1 MAKILAL
8 VDGSQHYTESVVDNT
23 EFAARQLSADVEVIH
38 VIGRRD
44 IGSAPAD
51 LSGNLDLGERDELLK
66 ELAEH
71 DEKRA
76 KLARKRGRLILSDAA
91 ERLRG
96 QGVEKVKNE
105 LVLGDL
111 LEAIEKREPGC
122 DLVVIGKRG
131 DAADFAS
138 LHLGSNVERIMRR
151 AKVPVLIAARAF
163 RPVEKVLV
171 AYDGGQSI
179 LKALDFIRSSP
190 LLKGTDIEV
199 VKATSNASDP
209 ELDRVCEDLKA
220 AGLTARCRTLKG
232 DVEDAIVEE
241 CDREDIDLVVVG
253 ASGHS
258 RLRAF
263 FVGSVANEIVRKCK
277 RPVLLFR

>member
-8 VDGSQHYTESVVDNT
+8 IDGSQHYTESVVDNA
-23 EFAARQLSADVEVIH
+23 EFVARQLSADVQLIH

-44 IGSAPAD
+44 LGSAPAD

-71 DEKRA
+71 DEQRA
-76 KLARKRGRLILSDAA
+76 KLARKRGRLILSDSAG
-91 ERLRG
+91 RLRENG
-96 QGVEKVKNE
+96 IERVEEE

-111 LEAIEKREPGC
+111 LEAIEVREPGC
-122 DLVVIGKRG
+122 DLIVIGKRG
-131 DAADFAS
+131 DAADFAK

-151 AKVPVLIAARAF
+151 AKAPVLIVARTF
-163 RPVEKVLV
+163 RPLHKVLV

-179 LKALDFIRSSP
+179 LKALDFLRSSP
-190 LLKGTDIEV
+190 LLKRTQIEV
-199 VKATSNASDP
+199 VKATNQASDP
-209 ELDRVCEDLKA
+209 ELDRVCEDLKGV
-220 AGLTARCRTLKG
+220 GLNVRCRTLQG
-232 DVEDAIVEE
+232 DVEEAIISE
-241 CDREDIDLVVVG
+241 CDREDIDLVVAG

>member
-8 VDGSQHYTESVVDNT
+8 VDGSQHYTESVIDNT
-23 EFAARQLSADVEVIH
+23 EFVARQLSADVEIIH

-91 ERLRG
+91 ERLRDRG
-96 QGVEKVKNE
+96 LGNVKDE

-111 LEAIEKREPGC
+111 LEAIETREPGS

-151 AKVPVLIAARAF
+151 AQVPVLISARAF
-163 RPVEKVLV
+163 RPIHKVLV

-179 LKALDFIRSSP
+179 AKALDFVRSSP
-190 LLKGTDIEV
+190 LFEKAHIEL

-209 ELDRVCEDLKA
+209 ELERVCDDLKK
-220 AGLTARCRTLKG
+220 AGRDAHCRTLKG
-232 DVEDAIVEE
+232 DVEEAVVEE
-241 CDREDIDLVVVG
+241 CDREDVDLVVVG

-263 FVGSVANEIVRKCK
+263 FVGSVTNEIVRKCK

>member
-8 VDGSQHYTESVVDNT
+8 VDGSQHYTESVIDNT
-23 EFAARQLSADVEVIH
+23 EYVARQLSADVELIH

-44 IGSAPAD
+44 LGSAPAD

-76 KLARKRGRLILSDAA
+76 KLARKRGRLILSESA
-91 ERLRG
+91 ERLRERG
-96 QGVEKVKNE
+96 IENVKDE
-105 LVLGDL
+105 VVLGDL
-111 LEAIEKREPGC
+111 LEAIEVREPGC
-122 DLVVIGKRG
+122 DLIVIGKRG
-131 DAADFAS
+131 DAADFARM
-138 LHLGSNVERIMRR
+138 HLGSNVERIMRR
-151 AKVPVLIAARAF
+151 AKAPVLISARAF
-163 RPVEKVLV
+163 RPLHKVLV

-179 LKALDFIRSSP
+179 LKALDFLRSSP
-190 LLKGTDIEV
+190 LLRRTHIEV

-209 ELDRVCEDLKA
+209 ELERVCEDLKG
-220 AGLTARCRTLKG
+220 AGLDACCRTLQG
-232 DVEDAIVEE
+232 DVEEAVIEE

-263 FVGSVANEIVRKCK
+263 FVGSVTNEIVRKCM